1 MISETAN
8 VKHLPTERVSSSQMI
23 QEAEALGSARA
34 KVIPVHE
41 ITLGHWVRLRCQF
54 GCSFFNQRHTCP
66 TFTPTSDEMGDILL
80 SYRRAMMVEASNSA
94 DVHALVL
101 CLESRLREKGFFKA
115 FGMGALP
122 CDLCEVCTIESNCKY
137 PDRARPTL
145 QACGIDVSQTLLNIG
160 WDFAVKFQPCTEGHT
175 IGMVLLD

>member
-1 MISETAN
+1 MISDLPN
-8 VKHLPTERVSSSQMI
+8 VKNLPTDRVSASQMI

-41 ITLGHWVRLRCQF
+41 IALGHWVRLRCQF
-54 GCSFFNQRHTCP
+54 GCSCFNQRHTCP
-66 TFTPTSDEMGDILL
+66 TFTPTSDEMADILL
-80 SYRRAMMVEASNSA
+80 NYGRAMVVEASNSEG
-94 DVHALVL
+94 VHTLVL
-101 CLESRLREKGFFKA
+101 SLEARLREKGFFKA

-122 CDLCEVCTIESNCKY
+122 CNLCEVCNIESNCKY

-160 WDFAVKFQPCTEGHT
+160 WDFAVKFQPCTEGHK

>member
-1 MISETAN
+1 MISEMPN
-8 VKHLPTERVSSSQMI
+8 VKHLPAERVSSAQVV
-23 QEAEALGSARA
+23 QEAENLGCANV

-54 GCSFFNQRHTCP
+54 GCSYFNQRHTCP
-66 TFTPTSDEMGDILL
+66 TFTPTSDEMADILMHY
-80 SYRRAMMVEASNSA
+80 SRAMIIEAPRSA
-94 DVHALVL
+94 DVHSMVL
-101 CLESRLREKGFFKA
+101 NLETRLREKGFFRA

-122 CDLCEVCTIESNCKY
+122 CDLCDVCTIESQCKY